1 MSEKPVRNALGW
13 ETRARGA
20 CPCLAEPMETGDGL
34 LARIVPTGL
43 IPIDAFAAL
52 CAAAR
57 THGNGQME
65 ITARGS
71 LQVRGLNETSAP
83 RLASAVE
90 TLDFAFDEHVPV
102 VANPLPTDP
111 TARIRASGIASAT
124 RDAIAAR
131 AVCLAPKV
139 SVVIDDGGPISFD
152 TLAADI
158 RLRAVDPGESS
169 GLALSVGGDGDT
181 ATQLGVTTPHIAP
194 TLVADL
200 LAVLANYGPQAR
212 MRDVVEREGVEPFL
226 RAAGDRIAP
235 LKGCPT
241 TRAMEAI
248 GLHRLHDGSCAIG
261 VALPFGQAQALD
273 LIALSQIAGANG
285 ADWVALAPQRSLL
298 LGPIGEMTAFALGT
312 AADTLGFVVDARD
325 ARRRIAACA
334 GAPACASGYIPAR
347 QLAAQIAERLPQG
360 DFALHV
366 SGCPKGC
373 ARPRPAPLTIVGT
386 SHGADFICGGEV
398 RHLSGD
404 ALSTDDLVARAVQQI
419 VSESEDA

>member
-200 LAVLANYGPQAR
+200 LAVLANYGPR
-212 MRDVVEREGVEPFL
+212 
-226 RAAGDRIAP
+226 
-235 LKGCPT
+235 
-241 TRAMEAI
+241 
-248 GLHRLHDGSCAIG
+248 
-261 VALPFGQAQALD
+261 
-273 LIALSQIAGANG
+273 
-285 ADWVALAPQRSLL
+285 
-298 LGPIGEMTAFALGT
+298 
-312 AADTLGFVVDARD
+312 
-325 ARRRIAACA
+325 ARR
-334 GAPACASGYIPAR
+334 S
-347 QLAAQIAERLPQG
+347 
-360 DFALHV
+360 
-366 SGCPKGC
+366 
-373 ARPRPAPLTIVGT
+373 
-386 SHGADFICGGEV
+386 
-398 RHLSGD
+398 
-404 ALSTDDLVARAVQQI
+404 STR
-419 VSESEDA
+419 SR